1 MKKISF
7 LLLFL
12 LPCSVFPQFADNFN
26 DGIFQSNPSKTRS
39 VEWEG
44 DVDKFMVNDALQLQL
59 NAPTTG
65 SPAQLRTPL
74 GLFANAYWEFW
85 LKMDFNPTSSNYA
98 KVFLSSDEEDLTGSL
113 NGLFVRVGHTNKNV
127 SLILSQEGKNN
138 KTLIEGLSKRLDQ
151 SSVAVQ
157 VKATLNKNGDL
168 ALFSKLENESEYVQ
182 EGTCPVSESFTGK
195 NFGVVCYFTS
205 TRSKSFYFDDF
216 LVRELRDDEQGPTDP
231 PGGDTEL
238 PVYGDIIFSEIMANP
253 GGSDPEYVE
262 LYNASEKIFNLKN
275 CLYYYG
281 DNSYKLP
288 EETILP
294 NDYFVLTKTTAVSA
308 FPENIK
314 VVGVTSFPTLAN
326 TGKILS
332 LTTEAGNLVS
342 WFEYSDQMYRD
353 NTKKGGGW
361 SLECID
367 LTNKSNTASNWIASD
382 AAGGTPGREN
392 SMKSSN
398 ADTELPEI
406 TAVQAIE
413 NSGFRL
419 TFSKPMDRQTLS
431 DKNAYTISNPQYE
444 IIALQSNY
452 PKGTELD
459 IQLSSFPPQGE
470 LLDLGLEGVRDLS
483 GFALANKQVLLG
495 SGHSALPGEILISEI
510 LFNPPTGGT
519 EYVEVY
525 NHSDK
530 SFDLRLLSITSR
542 KPSDGSFN
550 KAYPLSTAPLLLH
563 PEDYLVI
570 TKSRDL
576 VCSFFTC
583 RSESFF
589 TELSVMP
596 SLANTSGCAVLLN
609 NQTEEIVD
617 EFAYDEKMH
626 AEGIS
631 NKKGISLERSD
642 FNRPSND
649 PENWHSASAGSGFG
663 TPGYA
668 NSQDSGQTGIDEGI
682 TITYPTIGLDSYT
695 IHYQFNS
702 PGYRCRAIVFDSS
715 GRSVNIIANNELLGA
730 EGNLIWNGQGNSGRK
745 LSAGI
750 YIIYME
756 VYDTK
761 GNVKTFRKPA
771 VVK

>member
-1 MKKISF
+1 MKKISL

-12 LPCSVFPQFADNFN
+12 LPCCVFSQFSENFS
-26 DGIFQSNPSKTRS
+26 DGIFQSNPSKSRS
-39 VEWEG
+39 VEWLG

-65 SPAQLRTPL
+65 SPAQLRTAS

-85 LKMDFNPTSSNYA
+85 LKMDFNPTSSNY
-98 KVFLSSDEEDLTGSL
+98 VRIFLCSDEDDLTGTL
-113 NGLFVRVGHTNKNV
+113 DGLFVRVGYTNKNV
-127 SLILSQEGKNN
+127 SLILSQKGKNN

-157 VKATLNKNGDL
+157 IKVTLNKNGDL
-168 ALFSKLENESEYVQ
+168 VLFSKLENEPEYVQ
-182 EGTCPVSESFTGK
+182 EGTCPVSELLTGGK
-195 NFGVVCYFTS
+195 NFGIVCYFTS
-205 TRSKSFYFDDF
+205 TRSKSFHFDDF
-216 LVRELRDDEQGPTDP
+216 LVRELRDDEQGPSD
-231 PGGDTEL
+231 PGGNTEN
-238 PVYGDIIFSEIMANP
+238 PEYGDIIFSEIMANP
-253 GGSDPEYVE
+253 GGSDPEYIE
-262 LYNASEKIFNLKN
+262 LYNASEKTFNLKN

-288 EETILP
+288 DETIPP
-294 NDYFVLTKTTAVSA
+294 NTCFVLTKTTTVSA
-308 FPENIK
+308 FPENVRVI
-314 VVGVTSFPTLAN
+314 GVTSFPTLAN
-326 TGKILS
+326 TGKLLS
-332 LTTEAGNLVS
+332 LTTDAGNLVA

-353 NTKKGGGW
+353 NIKKGGGW

-382 AAGGTPGREN
+382 VAGGTPGREN
-392 SMKSSN
+392 SVKNSN
-398 ADTELPEI
+398 VDTEIPEI
-406 TAVQAIE
+406 TAVQTTE

-419 TFSKPMDRQTLS
+419 TFSKPMDRRTLS
-431 DKNAYTISNPQYE
+431 DKNSYTISDPQYE
-444 IIALQSNY
+444 IIALQSND

-459 IQLSSFPPQGE
+459 IQLSLPLPQGE
-470 LLDLGLEGVRDLS
+470 LIELVLAGVRDLS
-483 GFALANKQVLLG
+483 GFALADKQVLLG
-495 SGHSALPGEILISEI
+495 SGHTALPGEILIGEI

-530 SFDLRLLSITSR
+530 SFDLRLLQITSR

-550 KAYPLSTAPLLLH
+550 KAYPLATAPLLFH
-563 PEDYLVI
+563 PGDYLVV

-576 VCSFFTC
+576 VCSFFSC
-583 RSESFF
+583 RPESFF

-596 SLANTSGCAVLLN
+596 SLANASGCVVLLN
-609 NQTEEIVD
+609 SQTEEIVD

-649 PENWHSASAGSGFG
+649 PGNWHSASAGSGFG

-668 NSQDSGQTGIDEGI
+668 NSQGSGQTGIDEGI
-682 TITYPTIGLDSYT
+682 TVAYPTIGSDSYI
-695 IHYQFNS
+695 IHYQFNA
-702 PGYRCRAIVFDSS
+702 PGYRCKAIVFDAS

-730 EGNLIWNGQGNSGRK
+730 EGNLVWNGQGNSGRK
-745 LSAGI
+745 LTAGI

-756 VYDTK
+756 IYDTK